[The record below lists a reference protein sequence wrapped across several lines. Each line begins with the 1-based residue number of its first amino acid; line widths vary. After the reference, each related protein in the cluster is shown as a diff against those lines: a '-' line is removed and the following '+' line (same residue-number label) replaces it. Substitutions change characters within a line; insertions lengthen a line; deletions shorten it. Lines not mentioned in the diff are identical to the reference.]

1 MYAQLVTDCH
11 PPTIDS
17 PNPVQLCITRA
28 TKSSSLHRNKH
39 RNGVCHRELKP
50 DPVIY
55 GHRNMKARL
64 PVRSAL
70 VKHVIAR
77 LVLQWVTM
85 RESLVP

>member
-1 MYAQLVTDCH
+1 MRAGAVENDERRLTKERRKLHGWGCGH
-11 PPTIDS
+11 G
-17 PNPVQLCITRA
+17 TRS
-28 TKSSSLHRNKH
+28 T
-39 RNGVCHRELKP
+39 
-50 DPVIY
+50 VIY

>member
-1 MYAQLVTDCH
+1 MVRWGTSIAATEPELVGVHWTTD
-11 PPTIDS
+11 
-17 PNPVQLCITRA
+17 
-28 TKSSSLHRNKH
+28 
-39 RNGVCHRELKP
+39 
-50 DPVIY
+50 IY

>member
-1 MYAQLVTDCH
+1 MWEKVRGEGGELLREEHNGVFSRRGNAQLVGEQ
-11 PPTIDS
+11 P
-17 PNPVQLCITRA
+17 
-28 TKSSSLHRNKH
+28 RNC
-39 RNGVCHRELKP
+39 RQRLNGSKI
-50 DPVIY
+50 IY